1 MIVSLFYWTQ
11 VSLGSGLGAP
21 VSVRD
26 LFNRE
31 MPNVS
36 WLAPRRVGKAV
47 HGMLEL
53 EPMFD
58 SDNIGCWAILVRW

>member
-1 MIVSLFYWTQ
+1 MCVWMERALMVEQQ
-11 VSLGSGLGAP
+11 V
-21 VSVRD
+21 D
-26 LFNRE
+26 RE

-36 WLAPRRVGKAV
+36 WLAPRRVGKVV